1 MPESKGLTISGKNLA
16 TWITIFIIVVS
27 SIVDSALTRA
37 QVGQNTKKLE
47 DNPPEV
53 IVTNQKNMAEDIR
66 EIKDDIKDLA
76 KAINDYFL
84 NH

>member
-1 MPESKGLTISGKNLA
+1 METKGLTISGKNLA
-16 TWITIFIIVVS
+16 TWITIAIIVVG

-53 IVTNQKNMAEDIR
+53 IVTNQKNMADDIS

-84 NH
+84 SH